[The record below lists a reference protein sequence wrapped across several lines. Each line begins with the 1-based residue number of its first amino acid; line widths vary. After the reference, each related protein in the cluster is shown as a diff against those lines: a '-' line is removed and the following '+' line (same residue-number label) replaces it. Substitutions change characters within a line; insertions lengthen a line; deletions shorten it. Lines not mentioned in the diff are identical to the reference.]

1 MTTWVRKNTPEFK
14 IWYNLVHAPNFM
26 SLWNIPIGV
35 KKEITEKLSIYDWK
49 SNIKDIEALI
59 KFMNSRSIDD
69 EMFNKTMKKLLLL
82 DKYRNDNSLEL
93 LKEYYKNIYQYVE

>member
-1 MTTWVRKNTPEFK
+1 
-14 IWYNLVHAPNFM
+14 
-26 SLWNIPIGV
+26 
-35 KKEITEKLSIYDWK
+35 
-49 SNIKDIEALI
+49 
-59 KFMNSRSIDD
+59 MNSKSIDD